1 MSVRFAPVRGRLG
14 TSSAAGSLGRA
25 LAVLLDRVLAR
36 VLWLRPERERGG
48 RPLSAASRSAWV
60 PKGDS
65 STEGWRVPLR
75 TPTVAGWNRWG
86 SRLRRMVA

>member
-14 TSSAAGSLGRA
+14 TSSAAGSFGRTP
-25 LAVLLDRVLAR
+25 AVLLDRDLAR

-65 STEGWRVPLR
+65 STEGWLVPLR
-75 TPTVAGWNRWG
+75 TLTEAGWNHWG
-86 SRLRRMVA
+86 SHRRRTVA